1 MISRL
6 KKHYLLT
13 LFILALGAIIGFNL
27 TRPNGTVQAE
37 TQAGSVG
44 LQGTISAPPPT
55 QGAVIS
61 IPRNGETFSQLPITV
76 SGLCTGDVLV
86 KLFKNNVFAGSVQC
100 KNGSFSLV
108 TDLFT
113 GQNELVARVYD
124 SLDQAGPDSNIVT
137 VNFDDKK
144 GGAGSRI
151 TLTSNYA
158 KRGANPGEPLTWPII
173 LSGGVGPYA
182 ISVDWGDGKPPDL
195 MSLQFPGTFTIKHVY
210 DSPGVYN
217 IIVKGTDSGSGVS
230 YLQLV
235 GVANGALGQD
245 AGNTQNKDQKG
256 GGGATKTTIL
266 WQPAAILVP
275 FIVST
280 FWLGKS
286 YELKMIRHKI
296 EQGDRPF

>member
-1 MISRL
+1 
-6 KKHYLLT
+6 
-13 LFILALGAIIGFNL
+13 
-27 TRPNGTVQAE
+27 
-37 TQAGSVG
+37 
-44 LQGTISAPPPT
+44 
-55 QGAVIS
+55 
-61 IPRNGETFSQLPITV
+61 
-76 SGLCTGDVLV
+76 LV

-100 KNGSFSLV
+100 KNGSFSLL

-113 GQNELVARVYD
+113 GQNELIARVYD
-124 SLDQAGPDSNIVT
+124 DLDQAGPDSNKVIVI
-137 VNFDDKK
+137 FKDGKD
-144 GGAGSRI
+144 GAGTRI
-151 TLTSNYA
+151 SLTSNYA
-158 KRGANPGEPLTWPII
+158 KRGTNPGEPLTWPII
-173 LSGGVGPYA
+173 LSGGIGPYA

-245 AGNTQNKDQKG
+245 VGSTQNKDKG
-256 GGGATKTTIL
+256 SSGGTKTTIL

-275 FIVST
+275 FIIST

-286 YELKMIRHKI
+286 YELKMIRHRI